1 VRPIDDP
8 SAAQVLRNLEVKA
21 RYPNLAAAKRYTR
34 QLGAREAGTSRDVDT
49 YFRIPEG
56 RLKLRQSEGATHG
69 TLIFYRRPDAP
80 VSRLSEYHLSRVDEV
95 PSLRSLL
102 EAAFGV
108 LVTVSKNRQLFLY
121 GATRI
126 HLDDVAEL
134 GSFIEL
140 ETVLLGQDAVQ
151 AEAEHE
157 LVKRALRLDEQ
168 QAVSGS
174 YSDLLLHGAAE

>member
-1 VRPIDDP
+1 MKPLDDR
-8 SAAQVLRNLEVKA
+8 SAAQVLRNLEVKV
-21 RYPNLAAAKRYTR
+21 RYPDLAAARRYAR

-49 YFRIPEG
+49 YFRVPEG
-56 RLKLRQSEGATHG
+56 RLKLRQSEGAAQG

-80 VSRLSEYHLSRVDEV
+80 VSRLSEYYLSRVDDV

-126 HLDDVAEL
+126 HLDEVAGL

-140 ETVLLGQDAVQ
+140 ETVLRRQDADE

-157 LVKRALRLDEQ
+157 LVKRALRMGEQ
-168 QAVSGS
+168 QAVSSS
-174 YSDLLLHGAAE
+174 YSDLLIHGAAE